1 MTDKKY
7 RSIFASHIMA
17 FISMKRVQGFKTART
32 EYVLKE
38 LDDILVDDKINEPI
52 LTKAM
57 VTKWRASRVNDSVN
71 TLYGKYSII
80 SQFSKY
86 MSHCGFIS
94 YVPPMPKHERR
105 VFVPKIFSEGE
116 IQQIFVSADELEIK
130 CHDTKQALFSIPTLI
145 RFLYATGVRIGEALR
160 LTNQDV
166 DFARGTILIR
176 KSKNQ
181 RQRLIPM
188 GGNLKDLLTQYAQ
201 KKGLLPMIGGAQA
214 NAPFF
219 INEKGESISCLCAYT
234 WFRKILKKAGIPFIG
249 DRKGPRLHD
258 LRHTF
263 AVHTLMRQVKAGKD
277 LYCLLP
283 IISIFMGHKSISG
296 TEYYVRLT
304 SEMFPDINIDI
315 GLISSHVFPSLDMIV
330 RDYEE

>member
-1 MTDKKY
+1 MTDKTY
-7 RSIFASHIMA
+7 RSIFSSHFSA
-17 FISMKRVQGFKTART
+17 FISMKRAQGLNTSRTA
-32 EYVLKE
+32 YVLKE
-38 LDDILVDDKINEPI
+38 LDDIIVNDGIDEPI

-57 VTKWRASRVNDSVN
+57 VIKWRTSRVNDSVN
-71 TLYGKYSII
+71 TLYDKYSVIR
-80 SQFSKY
+80 QFSKY

-105 VFVPKIFSEGE
+105 IFIPKIFSEVE
-116 IQQIFVSADELEIK
+116 IQQIFVSADELEIN

-160 LTNQDV
+160 LTTQDV

-188 GGNLKDLLTQYAQ
+188 TDNLKNLLTQYAQ
-201 KKGLLPMIGGAQA
+201 KKGQLPIIGATQA
-214 NAPFF
+214 DDPFF
-219 INEKGESISCLCAYT
+219 SNEKGDSISCLCAYT
-234 WFRKILKKAGIPFIG
+234 WFRKILKKAGIPFVG
-249 DRKGPRLHD
+249 NRKGPRLHD

-283 IISIFMGHKSISG
+283 IISVFMGHKSISG

-304 SEMFPDINIDI
+304 AEMFPDINMNI
-315 GLISSHVFPSLDMIV
+315 GELSSYVFPSLDMIV